1 MSYKLGDPI
10 LESKVEDFLAR
21 LRQDSL
27 NYSMPQAK
35 SFQGASFHLSLSG
48 DDLLQVFILFNHYLG
63 LETFQIEYCGDY

>member
-1 MSYKLGDPI
+1 MKPN

-48 DDLLQVFILFNHYLG
+48 DDLLQDLSRDTTLTEGKFRRG
-63 LETFQIEYCGDY
+63 LDSSIDVLSQD